1 MFKFFEK
8 LFHSRDK
15 PKNALM
21 GSMQFFFGR
30 SAAGQ
35 TVNERTA
42 LQVTAVYACV
52 RILAESIAGLP
63 LHVYR
68 YKDRGKEMVPE
79 HPLYPLLHD
88 EPNPEMTS
96 FIFRETLMGHLLLY
110 GNAYAQIIRDGYG
123 RVKWL
128 YPLLPERMDVNRDKD
143 GQLVYTYTRYLDDFG
158 GKKRYEQVKLRPEEV
173 LHIPGLGYDG
183 LIGPSACPWRRRNM
197 VPRSSPTGQRPADS
211 WNIPAW

>member
-68 YKDRGKEMVPE
+68 YKDQGKEMVPN

-110 GNAYAQIIRDGYG
+110 GNAYAG
-123 RVKWL
+123 
-128 YPLLPERMDVNRDKD
+128 
-143 GQLVYTYTRYLDDFG
+143 TR
-158 GKKRYEQVKLRPEEV
+158 
-173 LHIPGLGYDG
+173 
-183 LIGPSACPWRRRNM
+183 
-197 VPRSSPTGQRPADS
+197 TDS
-211 WNIPAW
+211 LSTPIPATWMTSVARNGMSR

>member
-1 MFKFFEK
+1 MNYGAKFMSIFGK

-15 PKNALM
+15 PTNSL
-21 GSMQFFFGR
+21 SSTLQYYFGR

-35 TVNERTA
+35 TVNQRTA
-42 LQVTAVYACV
+42 MQVTAVYACV

-68 YKDRGKEMVPE
+68 YKDKGKEMVTD

-128 YPLLPERMDVNRDKD
+128 YPLMPDRMDVRRDEG
-143 GQLVYTYTRYLDDFG
+143 GQLVYTYTRYLDEFG
-158 GKKRYEQVKLRPEEV
+158 GKQRFEEIKLRPDQV
-173 LHIPGLGYDG
+173 LHIPGLGFDG
-183 LIGPSACPWRRRNM
+183 LIG
-197 VPRSSPTGQRPADS
+197 
-211 WNIPAW
+211 